1 MELVGIEGGVVSGVI
16 NLESSDVEASD
27 WRLNANYAKAF
38 VNRAE
43 IYQKKNE
50 YDRAASDYDEAIRLE
65 PNLKAAWNGRCWTR
79 AILGELQAALEDC
92 NKALQ
97 SEPTDAATYD
107 SRGLTYMKM
116 GQFDSAIDDYNSALR
131 FEPKLASA
139 LYGRGLAKLKKGD
152 KVGSDANIS
161 AAKTIEA
168 KIGDDFKRFMRAV
181 KKAQSRSRLL

>member
-1 MELVGIEGGVVSGVI
+1 LVGIEGGVVSGVI

-27 WRLNANYAKAF
+27 WRLNPNYAKAF

-43 IYQKKNE
+43 TYRKKNE
-50 YDRAASDYDEAIRLE
+50 YDRAARDYDEAIRLE

-97 SEPTDAATYD
+97 SEPNDATTYD

-131 FEPKLASA
+131 FERSWRARSMDAGLPSSRRAIKLGVMPISQRQRQSRRRLAMTLSA
-139 LYGRGLAKLKKGD
+139 LACSEK
-152 KVGSDANIS
+152 S
-161 AAKTIEA
+161 AI
-168 KIGDDFKRFMRAV
+168 
-181 KKAQSRSRLL
+181 